1 MSTSGSRLTSAQRAP
16 IQPNR
21 VRRIEGSFA
30 FLPHQFLRAGFFAS
44 LSKDE
49 LALYV
54 FLVLAADRNG
64 ISFYHVDR
72 ICSILE
78 ITVDDYI
85 DARNG
90 LIDKDLLA
98 FDGSRFQVLSLPD
111 KPRMEPRPALRTQ
124 DDLQTHDPAT
134 IRQMIQQSC
143 PGRQRG

>member
-1 MSTSGSRLTSAQRAP
+1 MERSP
-16 IQPNR
+16 IVAHR
-21 VRRIEGSFA
+21 VRRIEGSCA
-30 FLPHQFLRAGFFAS
+30 FLPQRFLRAGFFAA
-44 LSKDE
+44 LSKHE

-90 LIDKDLLA
+90 LIGKDLLA

-111 KPRMEPRPALRTQ
+111 KPREQSRAALRTQ
-124 DDLQTHDPAT
+124 GDLETHDPAT
-134 IRQMIQQSC
+134 IRQMLQSL